1 MIIKQTDSNAYMETQ
16 NSQHNIKGEEETW
29 NTDATKL
36 QDLQEVK
43 TTIIKTVSYRWKN
56 EWVHQWNETESPEPD
71 PHKYSQLIL
80 DKGAKA
86 IQWAKIVSSI
96 MVLEQLDIHT
106 QKI

>member
-43 TTIIKTVSYRWKN
+43 TTIIKTVSYR
-56 EWVHQWNETESPEPD
+56 
-71 PHKYSQLIL
+71 
-80 DKGAKA
+80 
-86 IQWAKIVSSI
+86 
-96 MVLEQLDIHT
+96 
-106 QKI
+106 